1 MPLTETNTNEFIT
14 YTQKLREAKDQYTE
28 RKVQKD
34 RIKHVGW
41 FNAVLSQKDIVLTYK
56 EDNKSVQV
64 IASKNG
70 SGVDPLPQ
78 PPITIENVL
87 GEDREEVHHIVFY
100 TSPQGDAKVVH
111 IDDVEC
117 WVVTNTLMNQIDK
130 IYKRSINV

>member
-1 MPLTETNTNEFIT
+1 MPLTETNTNEFVT

-56 EDNKSVQV
+56 EDGKSIQV

-70 SGVDPLPQ
+70 NGVSPLPQ

-100 TSPQGDAKVVH
+100 TSPQGDTKVVH

-117 WVVTNTLMNQIDK
+117 WVITNTMMNQIDK

>member
-1 MPLTETNTNEFIT
+1 MPLTETNTNEFVT

-56 EDNKSVQV
+56 EDGESIQV

-70 SGVDPLPQ
+70 NGVSPLPQ

-87 GEDREEVHHIVFY
+87 GEDQEEVHHIVFY
-100 TSPQGDAKVVH
+100 TSPQGDTKVVH

-117 WVVTNTLMNQIDK
+117 WVVTNTMMNQIDK